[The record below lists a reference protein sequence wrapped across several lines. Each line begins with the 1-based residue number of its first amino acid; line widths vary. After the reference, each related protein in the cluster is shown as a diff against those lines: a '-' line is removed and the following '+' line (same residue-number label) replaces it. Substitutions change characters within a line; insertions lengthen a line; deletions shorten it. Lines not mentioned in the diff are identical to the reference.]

1 MRTSTKILLLA
12 AIGLSAGCGDSTQSG
27 ALSTQS
33 AADQVTQTTVYR
45 VDLDARPGGDGK
57 SWATAFDSLQ
67 AAFPQNLPIGSEYEV
82 WIRHGT
88 YHLPA
93 ELHVSGSPRIYGGFD
108 GRETELSQRD
118 WEKHKTVI
126 DGDNRF
132 RGIVKEQSAGSLI
145 VDGVEITRC
154 LDGAIV
160 KASISGSLEVSNC
173 KLTDNRDG
181 AVFIHEGTF
190 QIKNCEFTG
199 NVSSNDGSA
208 ISGGGTR
215 GSIEGCSFTRNMS
228 AGSGGAINCYYLD
241 RILDCAFIGNSA
253 DLDGG
258 AIWMNRGINQG
269 FINCLFSEN
278 QAQHGGA
285 VYCPHMFP
293 SGFFTNCT
301 FVHNQARVG
310 GGAIHCDS
318 PVGESGVRLQ
328 IANSIIWGNLPD
340 QIGVLRSDSVEV
352 TYSDIMGG
360 FAGAGNI
367 NADPMFRRGRFLLRQ
382 HSPCIN
388 AGTLDATDL
397 PETDFEG
404 NPRVIDGTPDMGYV
418 EARWLI
424 PDEVRR

>member
-27 ALSTQS
+27 QQPTQT

-45 VDLDARPGGDGK
+45 VDPDARPGGDGK

-67 AAFPQNLPIGSEYEV
+67 AAFPQHLPIGSEYEV

-93 ELHVSGSPRIYGGFD
+93 ELHVSGSPRIYGGFG
-108 GRETELSQRD
+108 GREVELSQRD
-118 WEKHKTVI
+118 WKKHKTVI

-160 KASISGSLEVSNC
+160 KSSISGSIDVSNC
-173 KLTDNRDG
+173 KLTDNRGG

-190 QIKNCEFTG
+190 QIKNCEFTA

-208 ISGGGTR
+208 ISGGDAS

-228 AGSGGAINCYYLD
+228 AGAGGAINCYYLG

-258 AIWMNRGINQG
+258 AVWMNRGSLG
-269 FINCLFSEN
+269 FINCLFIEN
-278 QAQHGGA
+278 EAQHGGA
-285 VYCPHMFP
+285 VYCPEMFP

-301 FVHNQARVG
+301 LVHNQARVG
-310 GGAIHCDS
+310 GGAIHCNS
-318 PVGESGVRLQ
+318 PVGESGVRLR
-328 IANSIIWGNLPD
+328 IANSILWGNLPD

-367 NADPMFRRGRFLLRQ
+367 NADPMFKRGRFFLRQ

-388 AGTLDATDL
+388 AGTLNATDL
-397 PETDFEG
+397 PATDFEG
-404 NPRVIDGTPDMGYV
+404 NPRVVDGAPDMGYV
-418 EARWLI
+418 EAGCLSPHETRH
-424 PDEVRR
+424 